1 MEKGTRGRKS
11 IFARQIAAQRANK
24 EGTQSLNGTQ
34 TKDQSCGATHS
45 ASLPLESM
53 DTEPS
58 TSDVMCKSLK
68 FVIFLFMVH

>member
-58 TSDVMCKSLK
+58 TSVMGKLSK
-68 FVIFLFMVH
+68 FVIFLFMVN